1 MTMETLMDK
10 VRREATV
17 IDAGRRQRLDE
28 LKDLL
33 ASGRGDFLER
43 AKWREEIIQLHE
55 RAYRV

>member
-17 IDAGRRQRLDE
+17 IDAERRQRLDE

-33 ASGRGDFLER
+33 ASGRGDFRQR
-43 AKWREEIIQLHE
+43 AQGREEVIQLHE
-55 RAYRV
+55 RAYK